1 MSDNLANFILAAR
14 SLLTPWLFAT
24 VFTILVGIAGYY
36 AYLDKRDREQ
46 AQREAEDRGE
56 FAPTPYLGAA
66 TQEARRR
73 LHGGDA

>member
-1 MSDNLANFILAAR
+1 MSDSFLAAR
-14 SLLTPWLFAT
+14 SLLTPWLYVT
-24 VFTILVGIAGYY
+24 VFSILVAIAATFAYY
-36 AYLDKRDREQ
+36 DKRDREQ